1 MYGSDMTTTN
11 LPADTEAMV
20 LQFLETASALERRL
34 DRSLSGVRGVTFS
47 EYRLLATLSRAPK
60 GGYPRVDLANAVG
73 LTASAVTRALKPLE
87 KLGYV
92 STQRNQRDARQS
104 LALITP
110 GGLELLDNAKGVVQ
124 DILNELPFNRLSQQK
139 ITEFGNRLQ
148 DLKSL

>member
-1 MYGSDMTTTN
+1 MTDAKISTH
-11 LPADTEAMV
+11 TEASV
-20 LQFLETASALERRL
+20 LQFLETAAALERRL
-34 DRSLSGVRGVTFS
+34 DRALSNTRGVTFS